1 VERRARNLFILSLSL
16 SLSKSSYARTLYKN
30 KIMKTSAFK
39 NLYGKPI
46 PSKKNTGTAT
56 IQVNTAVPSAGKV
69 TVSFL

>member
-1 VERRARNLFILSLSL
+1 
-16 SLSKSSYARTLYKN
+16 
-30 KIMKTSAFK
+30 MKTSAFK